1 MCGIAGLLT
10 GPAWRGAGP
19 AVVAATMTAV
29 LAHRGPD
36 SDGLWQDEAAGIALG
51 HRRLAI
57 VDLSAQGHQPMESGS
72 GRYMLAYNGE
82 IYNFRTLRAGLEQRG
97 HRFRGHSDTE
107 ILLALIEDSGL
118 EATLPQLAGMFA
130 IALWDRRE
138 RVLHLVR
145 DAVGKKPLYVG
156 VAGDAVCFG
165 SELKALTE
173 VPGFRR
179 EVDAAA
185 LGHMLRR
192 QYVSAPFCIWRDA
205 IKVPAGMRLVL
216 RAGAAR
222 SAGDLRAALIRWSD
236 PVARA
241 VEGQARPLEGGDEAL
256 LDRLESVLETAVA
269 ERMIADVP
277 LGAFLSGGVDSSLVV
292 ALMTRL
298 GGGKVRTFTA
308 AFGEAGFDESAKAQA
323 VARHLGTDHLSLPVS
338 ADEARAVIPLLPDI
352 ADEPFA
358 DASIIP
364 SFLICRLARQ
374 DVTVALSGDGGD
386 ESFGGYGRYLL
397 AERLG
402 RLLDPLPQWLR
413 DLGGRGLAHA
423 PDGLLS
429 ALAAAGGGQAGYRGG
444 LSADRLRKLADCVRA
459 PDPDARYAAL
469 QEIGAVPGSDR
480 QGAWPAGIPQV
491 PALDPMHRRM
501 LADTLSYLPDDVLAK
516 VDRASMA
523 VALEARAPLLDG
535 RVMALAWRLPL
546 RMKLRGGRGKWALR
560 ALLARHLPAGLIDQG
575 KEGFSVPVADWLR
588 GPLKAWGDHLLTAAR
603 VREDGLLDPGIVDR
617 LWREH
622 QSGARNHAAPLWS
635 LLMFRA
641 WQDRWQA
648 PGPAG
653 ADPAVAERLAALP
666 R

>member
-1 MCGIAGLLT
+1 MCGIAGVLAGP
-10 GPAWRGAGP
+10 GPAP
-19 AVVAATMTAV
+19 AALAAAMTAA

-57 VDLSAQGHQPMESGS
+57 VDLSALGHQPMASES

-82 IYNFRTLRAGLEQRG
+82 IYNFRTLRAGLAQRG

-107 ILLALIEDSGL
+107 VLLALIEDAGL
-118 EATLPQLAGMFA
+118 EAALPQLAGMFA
-130 IALWDRRE
+130 IALWDRRD

-156 VAGDAVCFG
+156 VAGDAICFG
-165 SELKALTE
+165 SELKALAA

-179 EVDAAA
+179 EVDRAA

-192 QYVSAPFCIWRDA
+192 QYVPAPFCIWRDA
-205 IKVPAGMRLVL
+205 IKLPAGTRLML
-216 RAGAAR
+216 RAGPAR
-222 SAGDLRAALIRWSD
+222 SAEDLRAGLIRWFD

-241 VEGQARPLEGGDEAL
+241 TEGQARPLEGTDDAL
-256 LDRLESVLETAVA
+256 LDRLEAVLETAVG

-292 ALMTRL
+292 ALMGRL

-308 AFGEAGFDESAKAQA
+308 AFGEAGFDESGKAGA
-323 VARHLGTDHLSLPVS
+323 VARHLGTEHLTLPVS

-364 SFLICRLARQ
+364 GFLICRLARQ

-397 AERLG
+397 AARLG
-402 RLLDPLPQWLR
+402 RRLDPLPQWAR
-413 DLGGRGLAHA
+413 DLGGWGLDHA
-423 PDGLLS
+423 PAGLLS
-429 ALAAAGGGQAGYRGG
+429 ALAGAGGGQAGYRGAVT
-444 LSADRLRKLADCVRA
+444 ADRLRKLAGCVRA
-459 PDPDARYAAL
+459 PGADARYAAL
-469 QEIGAVPGSDR
+469 QDIGAVPGRRDPWP
-480 QGAWPAGIPQV
+480 GAV
-491 PALDPMHRRM
+491 PPGTRLDAMHRMM

-535 RVMALAWRLPL
+535 RVMDLAWRLPP
-546 RMKLRGGRGKWALR
+546 RMKLRDGRGKWALR
-560 ALLARHLPAGLIDQG
+560 KLLERHLPAGLIDQG

-588 GPLKAWGDHLLTAAR
+588 GPLRDWGDGLLTAAR
-603 VREDGLLDPGIVDR
+603 VREDGLLDPDLTAR

-622 QSGARNHAAPLWS
+622 QSGGRNHAAPLWS

-641 WQDRWQA
+641 WQDRWQT
-648 PGPAG
+648 PGPA
-653 ADPAVAERLAALP
+653 ARPAVPEALAALP

>member
-1 MCGIAGLLT
+1 MCGIAGILT
-10 GPAWRGAGP
+10 GPAWQGPGP
-19 AVVAATMTAV
+19 AVVAAAMTAV

-107 ILLALIEDSGL
+107 ILLALIEEAGL
-118 EATLPQLAGMFA
+118 EAALPQLAGMFA

-165 SELKALTE
+165 SELKALAA

-179 EVDAAA
+179 EVDADA

-192 QYVSAPFCIWRDA
+192 QYVPAPFCIWRDA
-205 IKVPAGMRLVL
+205 IKLPAGTRLAL

-222 SAGDLRAALIRWSD
+222 SADELHAGLIRWFD

-241 VEGQARPLEGGDEAL
+241 VEGQARPLEGDDGAL
-256 LDRLESVLETAVA
+256 LDRLEAVLETAVA

-308 AFGEAGFDESAKAQA
+308 AFGEAGFDESGKAQA
-323 VARHLGTDHLSLPVS
+323 IARHLGTDHLSLPVS

-397 AERLG
+397 AARLG
-402 RLLDPLPQWLR
+402 RWLDPMPQWAR
-413 DLGGRGLAHA
+413 DLGGRALAHA

-429 ALAAAGGGQAGYRGG
+429 ALAGAGGGQAGYRGG
-444 LSADRLRKLADCVRA
+444 VTTDRLRKLAGCVRA

-469 QEIGAVPGSDR
+469 QDIGAVPGFR
-480 QGAWPAGIPQV
+480 GAWPVAAPAV
-491 PALDPMHRRM
+491 AALDPMHRMM
-501 LADTLSYLPDDVLAK
+501 LADTISYLPDDVLAK

-546 RMKLRGGRGKWALR
+546 RMKLRDGRGKWALR
-560 ALLARHLPAGLIDQG
+560 ALLARHLPAALIDQG

-648 PGPAG
+648 PAPAG
-653 ADPAVAERLAALP
+653 ADPAVRERLAALP